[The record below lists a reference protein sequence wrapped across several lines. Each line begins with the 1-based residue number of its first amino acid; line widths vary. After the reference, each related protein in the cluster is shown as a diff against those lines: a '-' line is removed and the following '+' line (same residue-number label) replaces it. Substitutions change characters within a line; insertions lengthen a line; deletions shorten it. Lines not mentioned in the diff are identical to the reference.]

1 MNSEVNNV
9 NDSLVAVTAKKSD
22 KTSNIIKGI
31 FSYLFYQNFI
41 IVVAVLCGVLI
52 PSIDLENYQTL
63 VAIDVVSS
71 GIVAIVLMI
80 LYQNLIISDKQ
91 KIKELGKQGLGRFF
105 DLLIS
110 GFFLFMAVK
119 LAAGFLESTV
129 FELLGLEYETSE
141 NQSLIELLTGSA
153 PLLMTISACIMA
165 PICEELIFRGMVG
178 EIIKDKRV
186 YITVS
191 GLIFGLVHV
200 TGSVVLIFEIIALG
214 LIIDYALSQKDKSK
228 ILLPVI
234 MAVVLLIICG
244 IIYYFQY
251 GNLLVKITSLNPT
264 EVVGSITYI
273 IMGLYLAYIYAK
285 HNSILLNM
293 GIHSLNNIFSM
304 VMILFFM

>member
-41 IVVAVLCGVLI
+41 IVVAVLCGLLI
-52 PSIDLENYQTL
+52 PNIDLENYQTL

-153 PLLMTISACIMA
+153 PLLMTVSACIMA

>member
-1 MNSEVNNV
+1 MNSELNNV

-153 PLLMTISACIMA
+153 PLLMTVSACIMA

>member
-1 MNSEVNNV
+1 MNSELNNV

-41 IVVAVLCGVLI
+41 IVVAVLCGLLI

-153 PLLMTISACIMA
+153 PLLMTVSACIMA

-251 GNLLVKITSLNPT
+251 GDLLVKITSLDPT

-304 VMILFFM
+304 VIILFFM

>member
-41 IVVAVLCGVLI
+41 IVVAVLCGLLI

-153 PLLMTISACIMA
+153 PLLMTVSACIMA